1 MSQRQAHF
9 QEEKLTPPFDRKS
22 VSEHFT
28 WTTNG
33 SENINNGILK
43 SNVTNENGKKDNI
56 PKLMEWSKAVL
67 PVKFVATNAY
77 IQKYIFKNS
86 TKQPNFEP

>member
-9 QEEKLTPPFDRKS
+9 QEEKLTPPFDMKS
-22 VSEHFT
+22 VSENFT

-33 SENINNGILK
+33 SENITNGILK
-43 SNVTNENGKKDNI
+43 SNETNENGKKTTYQN
-56 PKLMEWSKAVL
+56 LWNKAKKVL

-77 IQKYIFKNS
+77 IQKNIFKIS
-86 TKQPNFEP
+86 TKKSNLEP

>member
-9 QEEKLTPPFDRKS
+9 QEEKLTPPFDMKS
-22 VSEHFT
+22 VSENFT

-33 SENINNGILK
+33 SENITNGILK
-43 SNVTNENGKKDNI
+43 SNETNENGKKQHTKTYGI
-56 PKLMEWSKAVL
+56 KQKKIL

-77 IQKYIFKNS
+77 IQKNIFKIS
-86 TKQPNFEP
+86 TKKSNLEP